1 MKSALM
7 QQINTYISIAFV
19 GALALGAGYLIVD
32 VAHRD
37 DFGMT
42 SVVLVEVDGR

>member
-7 QQINTYISIAFV
+7 QQVNTYISIAFV
-19 GALALGAGYLIVD
+19 AALALGAAYLIVD

-37 DFGMT
+37 DFGM
-42 SVVLVEVDGR
+42 SPALLVELH